1 MKTYIASEVLRT
13 YQFKKTSKVFTFD
26 NIKFNKEY
34 DRVFQ
39 ENNNGCT
46 NSFSNILI
54 SPYMIRDY
62 TRWYTY

>member
-13 YQFKKTSKVFTFD
+13 YQFKKNSKVFTFD
-26 NIKFNKEY
+26 NIRFNKEY

-39 ENNNGCT
+39 ENNHGCT

-54 SPYMIRDY
+54 STYMIRDY